1 MRLVPTYKQSEG
13 TADTLTPAKWPME
26 LILISNEEGKI
37 RFLNMKLVNEILAP
51 AIRRVCQMTEAET
64 TFFPHTP
71 VARPYHTDPR

>member
-1 MRLVPTYKQSEG
+1 
-13 TADTLTPAKWPME
+13 ME

-64 TFFPHTP
+64 TFFPHTQ